1 MRLSDGQKRS
11 IVDYFKL
18 QPEVA
23 GVFLYG
29 SQAGKTSGILSDVD
43 LAVLLTDK
51 VKSKSFDLQLEYINA
66 VQEIVRED
74 LAADVKILNSQQALI
89 YQAEV
94 INQGQLIV
102 NNKPEEVEQFIHK
115 VAVLYPDFYP
125 VLQNYFTKMNQRLKE
140 GNYAL
145 GR

>member
-1 MRLSDGQKRS
+1 MKLLNGQKKL

-29 SQAGKTSGILSDVD
+29 SQVRKTSGILSDVD

-66 VQEIVRED
+66 VQEIIRED
-74 LAADVKILNSQQALI
+74 LAADVKILNPQQALM

-94 INQGQLIV
+94 INKGQLIV
-102 NNKPEEVEQFIHK
+102 NNQPEEVEQFIHK
-115 VAVLYPDFYP
+115 VALLYPDFYP